1 MKIKF
6 LQDDKM
12 YNLYKKGDVT
22 DYMHN
27 PALSLIRQG
36 VAEAYNGDA
45 DVVSKGKEY
54 KLVPH
59 DNGISQTLQFIRN
72 TVEEAYK

>member
-1 MKIKF
+1 MKIRF

-12 YNLYKKGDVT
+12 YNLYKAGDVSSYRIT
-22 DYMHN
+22 EGF
-27 PALSLIRQG
+27 ALIRQG
-36 VAEAYNGDA
+36 IAEPYNGDA

-54 KLVPH
+54 KYVPH

-72 TVEEAYK
+72 TVEEAYA

>member
-6 LQDDKM
+6 TQDDKF

-22 DYMHN
+22 DCMHF
-27 PALSLIRQG
+27 PALRLIEAG
-36 VAEAYNGDA
+36 VAVPYVGDA

-54 KLVPH
+54 KYVPH
-59 DNGISQTLQFIRN
+59 SNGISQTLEFIRN
-72 TVEEAYK
+72 TVEEAYA